1 MPLNLPSD
9 PLELFTQINSLP
21 PLMRADAAN
30 AYVGTM
36 VEWNLIFV
44 DGDETVSGRARLVFR
59 SGATGVRMIMTDASL
74 EDYPYLRSLPSGE
87 AVRVRGRIRNI
98 DALCINLDLTELVLP
113 KAAEAAHCPPRRS

>member
-36 VEWNLIFV
+36 VEWNLIFG
-44 DGDETVSGRARLVFR
+44 DGDETGSG
-59 SGATGVRMIMTDASL
+59 
-74 EDYPYLRSLPSGE
+74 
-87 AVRVRGRIRNI
+87 
-98 DALCINLDLTELVLP
+98 LDLLFFF
-113 KAAEAAHCPPRRS
+113 S